1 MKENIKILFW
11 IIFATTLGIALGHTL
26 FQKVEPQP
34 GWGMPDTRE
43 LDHLE
48 FHCID
53 KQALTFKVEIETL
66 GKIECPV
73 VVRNNVRIAFNE
85 RYITDEGALD
95 VIKREVKYSTRNC
108 AILRVNVD
116 YSNGIP

>member
-11 IIFATTLGIALGHTL
+11 VILATTLGIALGHTL
-26 FQKVEPQP
+26 FTKVEPQP

-43 LDHLE
+43 LDYLE

-66 GKIECPV
+66 GKIECPI
-73 VVRNNVRIAFNE
+73 VVRNNVRIAFNN
-85 RYITDEGALD
+85 RYVTDEGAVD
-95 VIKREVKYSTRNC
+95 IIKREVKYSTRNC
-108 AILRVNVD
+108 AILRVKVD
-116 YSNGIP
+116 YPN

>member
-1 MKENIKILFW
+1 MKQNIKILLW
-11 IIFATTLGIALGHTL
+11 IILATTIGIGLGHIL

-43 LDHLE
+43 MDHLE

-53 KQALTFKVEIETL
+53 KQALTFKVEIHTL

-73 VVRNNVRIAFNE
+73 AVRNNVRIAFND
-85 RYITDEGALD
+85 RYVTDKGALD
-95 VIKREVKYSTRNC
+95 VVKREVYYATRNC
-108 AILRVNVD
+108 AILRVNIT
-116 YSNGIP
+116 YPK

>member
-1 MKENIKILFW
+1 MKEIKVLFW
-11 IIFATTLGIALGHTL
+11 ILFVTTTGIILGHTL
-26 FQKVEPQP
+26 FTKVEP

-73 VVRNNVRIAFNE
+73 AVRNNVRIAFNT
-85 RYITDEGALD
+85 RYITDEGAVD
-95 VIKREVKYSTRNC
+95 IIKREVHYSTRNC
-108 AILRVNVD
+108 AILRVNVE
-116 YSNGIP
+116 YPK